1 MRQQPAEF
9 FILAL
14 WWGALTV
21 VGFGVV
27 PLLFANLETPQAAG
41 RMAAVLFSALDWLG
55 WACAAV
61 LLLIWWTNRPA
72 GLVKRAQAATVIIA
86 IAVSASLLSH
96 WLVAPH
102 IVARENL
109 KLWHSLGTI
118 LYLVQWLCVTILFW
132 LRVRASSND
141 GLSGQ

>member
-1 MRQQPAEF
+1 MRQKQAEF
-9 FILAL
+9 FTLAL

-27 PLLFANLETPQAAG
+27 PLLCANLETPQAAG

-61 LLLIWWTNRPA
+61 LLLFLGSNRPS

-86 IAVSASLLSH
+86 AAVCTSLLSH

-109 KLWHSLGTI
+109 KLWHSLGSI
-118 LYLVQWLCVTILFW
+118 LYLAQWLCVTILFAVK
-132 LRVRASSND
+132 VRASRTP
-141 GLSGQ
+141 L